1 MRNPHRPKID
11 VAGVLTVTGGLF
23 ALVFG
28 FANAETHS
36 WSAPLTTISI
46 ASSAVLLLAFVG
58 IEIRT
63 AEPLLPLDIIRD
75 RARAGAYAAMALAGA
90 SVFSL
95 FLFLT
100 FFPQNDLHFTPLL
113 TGVSFLPFTAS
124 VILAATINQTRVLP
138 RLGARPVVFGGSVLG
153 LAAMLL
159 LTRLSPRRAIPP
171 TSSRACSWPASGS
184 AASSPRPC
192 LPGRSESSRHMPGS
206 LRRSSTCPNKW
217 AARSVPL
224 SSAPSSPAL

>member
-1 MRNPHRPKID
+1 MRNPHRPTID

-36 WSAPLTTISI
+36 WSAPLAIISI

-75 RARAGAYAAMALAGA
+75 RARGGAYAAMALAGA

-100 FFPQNDLHFTPLL
+100 FFLQNDLRFTPLL

-124 VILAATINQTRVLP
+124 VILAAMINQTRVLP

-153 LAAMLL
+153 GDVAADATLAPGEVFRRRPPGPDPGRPRARQRLL
-159 LTRLSPRRAIPP
+159 LGPVYRD
-171 TSSRACSWPASGS
+171 
-184 AASSPRPC
+184 
-192 LPGRSESSRHMPGS
+192 
-206 LRRSSTCPNKW
+206 
-217 AARSVPL
+217 ARS
-224 SSAPSSPAL
+224 